1 MYRVASWAPVS
12 QEARAAGGEA
22 MWDVVARYLR
32 DRRTVRPL
40 QPNVPVLR
48 GIAGNAGLAR

>member
-1 MYRVASWAPVS
+1 VASWAPVS

-32 DRRTVRPL
+32 DRKTVRPL